1 MWKISKNIVKSVRM
15 GLNKNIYIHTVY
27 GYAFDIQISTEDV
40 MELFVC
46 VEMNEVYSVH
56 IHITPYI

>member
-1 MWKISKNIVKSVRM
+1 MKSVGM
-15 GLNKNIYIHTVY
+15 GLNTNIYIHTVY

-46 VEMNEVYSVH
+46 VEMNEVLYSVH
-56 IHITPYI
+56 IHITQYI

>member
-1 MWKISKNIVKSVRM
+1 M
-15 GLNKNIYIHTVY
+15 GLNTNIYIHTVY

-56 IHITPYI
+56 IHITQYI